1 MIDLRKGVKTTITL
15 IIYSSHAEM
24 IAPYVCGDRVNFRR
38 YIGYC
43 EIGDSGKN
51 RNYVFKGYT
60 NEPSYTIRDVF
71 ERLNDTVNVR
81 ELVFQDIDELPI
93 SGEAQFQVGKG
104 IYSLTWE

>member
-1 MIDLRKGVKTTITL
+1 MIDLRKGVKTTVTL
-15 IIYSSHAEM
+15 IIYSSHAEL

-43 EIGDSGKN
+43 EISDGGKN
-51 RNYVFKGYT
+51 RNYVFNGYT

-81 ELVFQDIDELPI
+81 DLTFEGIDELPI
-93 SGEAQFQVGKG
+93 SGDAQFSVGKG
-104 IYSLTWE
+104 VYCLTWG

>member
-60 NEPSYTIRDVF
+60 NEPSYTI
-71 ERLNDTVNVR
+71 
-81 ELVFQDIDELPI
+81 DELPI